1 MKALTTKKE
10 RTVVMKQLRT
20 VSKTERVIFPIMVTI
35 IVSLI
40 VPDAAVLVGMPVS
53 YTHLMN

>member
-1 MKALTTKKE
+1 
-10 RTVVMKQLRT
+10 MKQLRT

-40 VPDAAVLVGMPVS
+40 VPDAPFWADADAG
-53 YTHLMN
+53 N